1 MSLAAENVE
10 IVRRALTDLD
20 ALPDLLSDD
29 LVWHFYGNLEGIDV
43 DHDGRDNVFTNLWGK
58 LFEMS
63 DGAFAVAPVSI
74 FPAGDELVMAHVNV
88 RGLDV
93 EPLDAV
99 LVYRVRGGR
108 IVEGFDIPAPPL
120 ELHLPNERD
129 QPLPARRV
137 ALIPAT
143 EIAARVRALP
153 P

>member
-43 DHDGRDNVFTNLWGK
+43 DHHGRDHVFTDLWSK
-58 LFEMS
+58 LFERS

-74 FPAGDELVMAHVNV
+74 FPAGDELVMAHVKV
-88 RGLDV
+88 TMGLDV

-99 LVYRVRGGR
+99 LVYRVRDGR

-120 ELHLPNERD
+120 
-129 QPLPARRV
+129 
-137 ALIPAT
+137 
-143 EIAARVRALP
+143 
-153 P
+153 